1 MIYSSTSVTQAEG
14 LFRGVGWS
22 PLPSPLA
29 TFVSRANSSFIATC
43 NYNVHLQGR
52 ASEFPEDGQKLQ
64 GEHPIFPL
72 VIVFIVF
79 GVARGRVGEKGVHCG
94 NAAVVISDFLSHSL
108 TPFMTWPAS
117 RCQSQRLVVLSGSIG
132 DDPRF
137 FSSLEL
143 GNIVKVVNQKRK
155 CPAMTKTKPKRIGNV
170 SQQ

>member
-52 ASEFPEDGQKLQ
+52 ASGSPEECQKLQ

-79 GVARGRVGEKGVHCG
+79 GVGERRVGEKEVHCG

-132 DDPRF
+132 NDPLIL
-137 FSSLEL
+137 SNLKP
-143 GNIVKVVNQKRK
+143 GNIV
-155 CPAMTKTKPKRIGNV
+155 
-170 SQQ
+170 

>member
-1 MIYSSTSVTQAEG
+1 MIWSS
-14 LFRGVGWS
+14 RGRAFQRCWMVS
-22 PLPSPLA
+22 LPFPLA

-52 ASEFPEDGQKLQ
+52 ASGFPENSQELR

-79 GVARGRVGEKGVHCG
+79 RVGRGRVGEKGVHCG

-117 RCQSQRLVVLSGSIG
+117 RCQSRRLVVVLSGSIG
-132 DDPRF
+132 NEPLHW
-137 FSSLEL
+137 SLATY
-143 GNIVKVVNQKRK
+143 NQE
-155 CPAMTKTKPKRIGNV
+155 TV
-170 SQQ
+170 SK